1 MESADSVARI
11 ASIQRSEAICARRW
25 RRLLLRCGAPPLRSA
40 GAARSGL
47 SWRAFLAGSGRS
59 DPGFPRCAALCLA
72 RRAAA
77 RRPLAELRP
86 DPLHRQAGGASFL
99 LRYRWP
105 CGGNIH
111 LSCAMMGAMGESQR
125 VAIDE
130 AIAAALSGATLS
142 GGEFIG
148 TLTRDA
154 VRYLADKLG
163 HQGEKF
169 KT

>member
-1 MESADSVARI
+1 
-11 ASIQRSEAICARRW
+11 
-25 RRLLLRCGAPPLRSA
+25 
-40 GAARSGL
+40 
-47 SWRAFLAGSGRS
+47 
-59 DPGFPRCAALCLA
+59 
-72 RRAAA
+72 
-77 RRPLAELRP
+77 
-86 DPLHRQAGGASFL
+86 
-99 LRYRWP
+99 
-105 CGGNIH
+105 
-111 LSCAMMGAMGESQR
+111 MMGAMGESQR

-142 GGEFIG
+142 GGEFNG